1 MVPVRQRGP
10 SPHISPTINR
20 GPREFAQM
28 SWHKCHD
35 FPVDNQAM
43 NTSGFWWWGCR
54 VVDSVKVM
62 GSGGSS
68 QAHKSFWVAELIH
81 TIILLSVHVCTYL
94 YYSVVFFEPVPLIA
108 FASSPTVSGCRLCP
122 RASAYLWCGCTML
135 HLSRTTFWPTWRG
148 SQTCCVSKY
157 CWGAHGYRGQSDVGR
172 LFVHLEFI

>member
-1 MVPVRQRGP
+1 M
-10 SPHISPTINR
+10 
-20 GPREFAQM
+20 AQM

-43 NTSGFWWWGCR
+43 NTSGFWWSCR
-54 VVDSVKVM
+54 VVDSQDVKVM

-68 QAHKSFWVAELIH
+68 QALHKSFWVAELIH
-81 TIILLSVHVCTYL
+81 TIILLSVHVCTCL
-94 YYSVVFFEPVPLIA
+94 YISVLFCSIFWA
-108 FASSPTVSGCRLCP
+108 SAFASFASSPTLSCRLCP
-122 RASAYLWCGCTML
+122 RAAYLWCGCTML